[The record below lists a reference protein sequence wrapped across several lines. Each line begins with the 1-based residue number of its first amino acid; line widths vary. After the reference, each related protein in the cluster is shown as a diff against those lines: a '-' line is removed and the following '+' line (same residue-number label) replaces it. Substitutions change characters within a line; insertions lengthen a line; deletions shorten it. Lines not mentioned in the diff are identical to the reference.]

1 MALPLIVAGI
11 AARAAAKK
19 VATSAAKKAV
29 ASRALKAA
37 SAKNQSR
44 GIAKNSVKKVSYAEK
59 EAKAL
64 EKPKKQFVKEVNQF
78 RDKTTKARK
87 SGKLAAEVAKK
98 KTIPRENLMFPPDK
112 VKINSATKNSK
123 TTTKSNYKTPSL
135 AKTQAKGIAKLAG
148 AGVATG
154 AFTQVPAVK
163 QSIKRQVEEANKNK
177 KRK

>member
-19 VATSAAKKAV
+19 VATKAAKKAV
-29 ASRALKAA
+29 ASKALKAA

-44 GIAKNSVKKVSYAEK
+44 SIAKNSVKKVSYAEK

-98 KTIPRENLMFPPDK
+98 KTIPRENLMLPPNK
-112 VKINSATKNSK
+112 IKINSAIKSTK
-123 TTTKSNYKTPSL
+123 
-135 AKTQAKGIAKLAG
+135 
-148 AGVATG
+148 
-154 AFTQVPAVK
+154 AVK
-163 QSIKRQVEEANKNK
+163 KPSTQK
-177 KRK
+177 K

>member
-11 AARAAAKK
+11 AARAVAKK
-19 VATSAAKKAV
+19 VATKAAKKAV
-29 ASRALKAA
+29 ASKALKAA

-44 GIAKNSVKKVSYAEK
+44 SIAKNSVKKVSYAEK

-98 KTIPRENLMFPPDK
+98 KTIPRENLMLPPNK
-112 VKINSATKNSK
+112 IKINTTAKNSK
-123 TTTKSNYKTPSL
+123 TTK
-135 AKTQAKGIAKLAG
+135 AKAKANARGLKAANKPIKEK
-148 AGVATG
+148 
-154 AFTQVPAVK
+154 PVK
-163 QSIKRQVEEANKNK
+163 KMNRQELNDSIKKQLSNRREQD
-177 KRK
+177 KRNYSQK